1 MVVRAG
7 LDACLHRQV
16 KVTHVS
22 EDDKGKPPGPQL
34 IPRALRDLKRS
45 PIWRQQEEAI
55 AQLRESL
62 PRPQYTPE
70 QLKTPQLPVDPAIDA
85 IAERV
90 RAEMSWEREPEPE
103 QVPAQAIKQLT
114 EQTAAQAPEQV
125 AEKPVAETPAAL
137 EAAPKERIEPK
148 TWRDNWVK
156 NNPRRKKETARAY
169 AARMRE
175 AMEKAPVTRLW
186 TEEGCRRSLYN
197 RPVETDFAPD
207 PGSVQ
212 IPPKRR

>member
-1 MVVRAG
+1 HKSPAVGGGRGGAVTRAG
-7 LDACLHRQV
+7 AAF
-16 KVTHVS
+16 
-22 EDDKGKPPGPQL
+22 PGPQNPPDHPKP
-34 IPRALRDLKRS
+34 PR
-45 PIWRQQEEAI
+45 
-55 AQLRESL
+55 
-62 PRPQYTPE
+62 
-70 QLKTPQLPVDPAIDA
+70 LPVDPAIDA

-169 AARMRE
+169 AAR
-175 AMEKAPVTRLW
+175 
-186 TEEGCRRSLYN
+186 
-197 RPVETDFAPD
+197 
-207 PGSVQ
+207 
-212 IPPKRR
+212 